1 MSPELY
7 VRANNFVS
15 RLVAGETIV
24 LPVAGN
30 VGELACFYSFNGT
43 GTTIWE
49 ALEQPRTLKDLC
61 DLIDRKYD
69 GDRQKA
75 EEDVALFV
83 REICSLGLAKV
94 VIDSKNALGPGNDI
108 SASRNAAPE

>member
-1 MSPELY
+1 
-7 VRANNFVS
+7 
-15 RLVAGETIV
+15 VAGETIV

-49 ALEQPRTLKDLC
+49 ALEQPRTLKELC

-94 VIDSKNALGPGNDI
+94 VIDSENALGPGNDI